1 MKSLTIFILLLFCF
15 KIYSLEILTKDALSD
30 RVWLEFK
37 NKNSKPILIFTGS
50 IGSKYKIVDENN
62 NEITGRSY
70 STWDPEYTI
79 PEFSEDLIRRTE
91 IRYGIERPLAR
102 KWLEIKKEYFVLQ
115 PKQSKKI
122 MIDFDVDTYNYAY
135 KIIQNKKY
143 YVAVETN
150 FYTEFVPKK
159 FIDSIKSKNVNFIEN
174 PRIKYKLL
182 IDKDNFFQKKCFDE
196 DCYYIK

>member
-1 MKSLTIFILLLFCF
+1 
-15 KIYSLEILTKDALSD
+15 
-30 RVWLEFK
+30 
-37 NKNSKPILIFTGS
+37 
-50 IGSKYKIVDENN
+50 
-62 NEITGRSY
+62 
-70 STWDPEYTI
+70 
-79 PEFSEDLIRRTE
+79 
-91 IRYGIERPLAR
+91 
-102 KWLEIKKEYFVLQ
+102 
-115 PKQSKKI
+115 